1 MNYTIIEKLDKEWIE
16 THVVKVIDLEKK
28 RKFVLSTNDDE
39 GWSPEHRNKVCL
51 TLVDNGNE
59 LILDKDIRIVDYGTA
74 TDIMNLLEIA
84 INHNAVK
91 YQKKIIKQEVVNEK

>member
-1 MNYTIIEKLDKEWIE
+1 MNYTIIEKLDKQWVE
-16 THVVKVIDLEKK
+16 THVVNVIELKDK

-51 TLVDNGNE
+51 TLTDTGNE
-59 LILDKDIRIVDYGTA
+59 LILEKDIKIVNYSAA
-74 TDIMNLLEIA
+74 TDIINLLEVA

-91 YQKKIIKQEVVNEK
+91 YQKKIISNEI